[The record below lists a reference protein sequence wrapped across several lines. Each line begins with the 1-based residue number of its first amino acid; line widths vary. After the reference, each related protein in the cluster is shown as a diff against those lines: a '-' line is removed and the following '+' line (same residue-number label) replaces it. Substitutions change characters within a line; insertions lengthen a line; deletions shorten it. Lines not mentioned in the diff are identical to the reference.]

1 MAASIAELLVFR
13 SRARRS
19 GMQYAWSGLRENANK
34 KDIPVD
40 IVDLN
45 WQQQLQIVAS
55 VAIATVL
62 GALVGTERELAD
74 RPAGLRTHA
83 ILAAA
88 ACLLVRLGDI
98 LVAHFVADSPPGV
111 LRADPIRI
119 VEAVVTGTAFL
130 GAGTIFRRRGADE
143 HVEGLTTAA
152 SLLLVAAIGIS
163 VALQQIIVAVLI
175 TLLSL
180 ILLRG
185 VRHAFF
191 DRKAGRAKRQDEPRE
206 R

>member
-1 MAASIAELLVFR
+1 M
-13 SRARRS
+13 
-19 GMQYAWSGLRENANK
+19 
-34 KDIPVD
+34 DILD
-40 IVDLN
+40 YN

-88 ACLLVRLGDI
+88 ACLLVGLGDI
-98 LVAHFVADSPPGV
+98 LLTHFVADSPAGV

-130 GAGTIFRRRGADE
+130 GAGTIFRHRGADE

-163 VALQQIIVAVLI
+163 VALRQIILAVLI
-175 TLLSL
+175 TLLTL
-180 ILLRG
+180 VLLRV
-185 VRHAFF
+185 VRYLFLE
-191 DRKAGRAKRQDEPRE
+191 RKSHRGKPKSDSPGG
-206 R
+206 

>member
-1 MAASIAELLVFR
+1 MSSGRPVMDLLD
-13 SRARRS
+13 A
-19 GMQYAWSGLRENANK
+19 
-34 KDIPVD
+34 
-40 IVDLN
+40 N
-45 WQQQLQIVAS
+45 WQQQLQTILS

-62 GALVGTERELAD
+62 GGLVGTERELAD

-98 LVAHFVADSPPGV
+98 LVTHFVADAPAGV

-130 GAGTIFRRRGADE
+130 GAGTIFRHRGPRD

-152 SLLLVAAIGIS
+152 SMLLVAAIGIA
-163 VALQQIIVAVLI
+163 VALRQLLVAVVI
-175 TLLSL
+175 TALTL
-180 ILLRG
+180 ILLRV
-185 VRHAFF
+185 VRYLFAE
-191 DRKAGRAKRQDEPRE
+191 RKAERTSSRGRNG
-206 R
+206 

>member
-1 MAASIAELLVFR
+1 MR
-13 SRARRS
+13 
-19 GMQYAWSGLRENANK
+19 GDRENANK
-34 KDIPVD
+34 KDCAVEILD
-40 IVDLN
+40 YN
-45 WQQQLQIVAS
+45 WEQQLQIVAS

-130 GAGTIFRRRGADE
+130 GAGTIFRHRGAAE

-175 TLLSL
+175 TGLSL
-180 ILLRG
+180 LLLRV
-185 VRHAFF
+185 VRVVFE
-191 DRKAGRAKRQDEPRE
+191 DRKAGRGKSKQVPPDD
-206 R
+206 

>member
-1 MAASIAELLVFR
+1 M
-13 SRARRS
+13 
-19 GMQYAWSGLRENANK
+19 GGLCDNAKK
-34 KDIPVD
+34 KDCTVD
-40 IVDLN
+40 ILDYN

-130 GAGTIFRRRGADE
+130 GAGTIFRHRGGDQ

-163 VALQQIIVAVLI
+163 VALKQIVVAVLL
-175 TLLSL
+175 TLLTL
-180 ILLRG
+180 VLLR
-185 VRHAFF
+185 VARYLFL
-191 DRKAGRAKRQDEPRE
+191 DRKSGRGQPQGETRDG
-206 R
+206 